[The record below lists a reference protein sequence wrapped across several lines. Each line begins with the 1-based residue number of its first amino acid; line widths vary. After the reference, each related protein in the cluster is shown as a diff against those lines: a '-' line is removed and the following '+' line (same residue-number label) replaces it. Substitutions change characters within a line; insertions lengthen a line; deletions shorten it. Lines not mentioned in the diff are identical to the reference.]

1 VVHNQVILR
10 FVLLS
15 AAAHTLAFVAWPA
28 STPAKTR
35 ISATLSVGFTA
46 LEPSARSPAPS
57 PTAKS
62 TQPAKASA
70 AVARTRSA
78 PVVTSH
84 PIQAKRHNG
93 RRKTHSTLATTPTQ
107 SARRLETA
115 TADAYRAQQATEAPH
130 TLVGDTAP
138 VTARPWEPA
147 WGSGSHYSA
156 ANPKQT
162 ANSASALLRTQPQQS
177 PPAPKVPNKAATS
190 EATRALIRGHLET
203 DLSRYFSYPPIA
215 RQRGWQG
222 HVRVAF
228 TVQAD
233 GQLTGA
239 RITHSSGYH
248 ILDASA
254 LEALHRVGRLP
265 QAREWLHGQA
275 LTMELPVVY
284 RLEN

>member
-1 VVHNQVILR
+1 MAHNHVILK
-10 FVLLS
+10 FLLLS
-15 AAAHTLAFVAWPA
+15 ATAHTLALLSWPA
-28 STPAKTR
+28 STPPKTR

-46 LEPSARSPAPS
+46 LEPSARSPARS
-57 PTAKS
+57 PAAKS

-70 AVARTRSA
+70 AAARTRSA

-84 PIQAKRHNG
+84 PVQTKRHNS
-93 RRKTHSTLATTPTQ
+93 RRKTPSTLATRPTQ
-107 SARRLETA
+107 SAQRVQTA
-115 TADAYRAQQATEAPH
+115 TANAYRAQQASETRH

-147 WGSGSHYSA
+147 WGSVSHHSA
-156 ANPKQT
+156 ANPVRT
-162 ANSASALLRTQPQQS
+162 ANSASVLLHTQPQQP
-177 PPAPKVPNKAATS
+177 PPAPGAPDAAATS

-203 DLSRYFSYPPIA
+203 DLSRYFSYPTIA

-233 GQLTGA
+233 GQLTDA

-248 ILDASA
+248 VLDAST